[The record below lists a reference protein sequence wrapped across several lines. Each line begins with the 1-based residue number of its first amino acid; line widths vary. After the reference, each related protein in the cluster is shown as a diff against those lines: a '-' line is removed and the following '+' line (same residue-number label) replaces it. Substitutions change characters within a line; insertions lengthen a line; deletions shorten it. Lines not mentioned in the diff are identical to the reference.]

1 MGSGLEFL
9 HKILKDK
16 TRRKIVRLLNEKGA
30 LSHTDLIEELDFINN
45 GRLNYHL
52 KQLNDLLTKD
62 TNRRYILTEK
72 GKLAIRLL
80 TEFPEQNRQQL
91 GLKPKWWRR
100 FWIGIGAT
108 ALLLTV
114 ANSLGYF
121 LGYVNPTMILRSYL
135 AFFSLIGSL
144 YMMQHVTLEV
154 LSEKNRFRV
163 LTARNLAIIIG
174 SLALMVVAVVMF
186 LVPFMAES
194 YLNQVIVRL
203 FWLVPAVALV
213 GIAVY
218 LKRRGRL
225 GRDAP
230 VSGQILRRMLI
241 GWRVRAIYPIGF
253 GSATGF
259 MLSGIVV
266 FLLGQPLPRT
276 YSIPLF
282 FAFCGVGAVIGEL
295 IGKKVDYRW
304 PIWAQKDWAADEK

>member
-1 MGSGLEFL
+1 MSSGLEFL

-135 AFFSLIGSL
+135 AFF
-144 YMMQHVTLEV
+144 
-154 LSEKNRFRV
+154 R
-163 LTARNLAIIIG
+163 
-174 SLALMVVAVVMF
+174 
-186 LVPFMAES
+186 
-194 YLNQVIVRL
+194 
-203 FWLVPAVALV
+203 
-213 GIAVY
+213 
-218 LKRRGRL
+218 
-225 GRDAP
+225 
-230 VSGQILRRMLI
+230 
-241 GWRVRAIYPIGF
+241 
-253 GSATGF
+253 
-259 MLSGIVV
+259 
-266 FLLGQPLPRT
+266 
-276 YSIPLF
+276 
-282 FAFCGVGAVIGEL
+282 
-295 IGKKVDYRW
+295 
-304 PIWAQKDWAADEK
+304 